1 LWIDPAN
8 DWNPMKNLKEQ
19 LKQMLIAELHMED
32 ITPEDIGEDDL
43 LFGKKFG
50 LDSIDAVEVVYQL
63 EKHFHVQIKDMKEG
77 RPALQSIN
85 TLAAFI
91 EARQSS

>member
-1 LWIDPAN
+1 
-8 DWNPMKNLKEQ
+8 
-19 LKQMLIAELHMED
+19 MLIRELQLVD
-32 ITPEDIGEDDL
+32 IRPEDIGDDDP

-63 EKHFHVQIKDMKEG
+63 EKHFRVQIKDMKEG

-91 EARQSS
+91 KTRQTS

>member
-1 LWIDPAN
+1 
-8 DWNPMKNLKEQ
+8 MKSLKQ
-19 LKQMLIAELHMED
+19 KLKQMLIDELQLED
-32 ITPEDIGEDDL
+32 FTPEDIGDDDP
-43 LFGKKFG
+43 LFGNKFG

-63 EKHFHVQIKDMKEG
+63 EKHFRVQIKDMKEG

-91 EARQSS
+91 KARQSS